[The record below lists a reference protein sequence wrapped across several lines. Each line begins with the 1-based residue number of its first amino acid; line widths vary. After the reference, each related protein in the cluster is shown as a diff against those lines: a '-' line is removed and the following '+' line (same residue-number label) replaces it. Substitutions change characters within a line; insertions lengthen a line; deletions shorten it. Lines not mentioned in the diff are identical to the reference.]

1 MRGGVRRWLPHL
13 LVKKGNSP
21 SVLKFKMLV
30 CAVTHKYKHFKLED
44 RGTVPIPTLCTDGVE
59 QAFVQSTN
67 SY

>member
-1 MRGGVRRWLPHL
+1 M